1 MPNMMDREFFDWYWQ
16 LPPLGGKQ
24 NKSLED
30 TMNKITLIGHLGR
43 DPEMRYTPTGQA
55 VTSFSVA
62 TSYGQGDKKQT
73 EWFNCSAWEKQAELC
88 NQYLQKGSLVAIEGR
103 DKARSYEGRDG
114 WQASLDVAVSY
125 VEFLGSSQGSAA
137 KATNAPA
144 SSAEVRAE
152 MEAHVS
158 GGAGGAAP
166 TWVPPWEEP
175 EQPALQDM
183 GGDIEQ
189 VAH

>member
-1 MPNMMDREFFDWYWQ
+1 MPHMMDREFFDWYWQ

-73 EWFNCSAWEKQAELC
+73 EWFNSSAQEKSADLC
-88 NQYLQKGSLVAIEGR
+88 NEYLRKGSEVYIEGR
-103 DKARSYEGRDG
+103 VKARCYEGRDG
-114 WQASLDVAVSY
+114 WQASLDVTVTKCNSW
-125 VEFLGSSQGSAA
+125 VLLNEVTQKPQMLL
-137 KATNAPA
+137 APA
-144 SSAEVRAE
+144 E
-152 MEAHVS
+152 
-158 GGAGGAAP
+158 
-166 TWVPPWEEP
+166 WERLT
-175 EQPALQDM
+175 PAQTQLLPNLLSNLR
-183 GGDIEQ
+183 
-189 VAH
+189 

>member
-1 MPNMMDREFFDWYWQ
+1 MH
-16 LPPLGGKQ
+16 
-24 NKSLED
+24 
-30 TMNKITLIGHLGR
+30 KITLIGHLGR

-114 WQASLDVAVSY
+114 GWQASLDVTVSY

-137 KATNAPA
+137 NDTNALGPRQMGKSNSISDPTA
-144 SSAEVRAE
+144 PDPVEQSPLMDVPGADSMA
-152 MEAHVS
+152 AH
-158 GGAGGAAP
+158 
-166 TWVPPWEEP
+166 
-175 EQPALQDM
+175 
-183 GGDIEQ
+183 
-189 VAH
+189 